1 MELLN
6 ARGLIMLLQAEQDWR
21 VGGGGVN
28 GEQDSELTTV
38 DTPRDEVKCLV

>member
-1 MELLN
+1 
-6 ARGLIMLLQAEQDWR
+6 MLLQAEQDWR